1 MKNLS
6 ADETPPF
13 DETLNIR
20 GEVCPYTFVRSKLKL
35 EDMDEG
41 QVLRVIVDYPPAI
54 KNVPRARPTR
64 ETRSSASSR
73 SRSAPGKSTSGSG
86 KRNRRIGKMGVKV
99 RIPTPLQALTG
110 NNAEVVAAGGR
121 FRK

>member
-1 MKNLS
+1 MAQEQMKNLS

-54 KNVPRARPTR
+54 KNVPQSAANEGNEVLGIKQIEERAWEIYIRKR
-64 ETRSSASSR
+64 E
-73 SRSAPGKSTSGSG
+73 K
-86 KRNRRIGKMGVKV
+86 KK
-99 RIPTPLQALTG
+99 
-110 NNAEVVAAGGR
+110 
-121 FRK
+121 